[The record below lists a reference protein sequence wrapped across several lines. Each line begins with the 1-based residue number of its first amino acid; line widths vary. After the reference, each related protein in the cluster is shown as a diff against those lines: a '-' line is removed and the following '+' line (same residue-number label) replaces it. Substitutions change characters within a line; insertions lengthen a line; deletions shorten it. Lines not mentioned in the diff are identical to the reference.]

1 MTGEMSNYLAVAF
14 GGAFGSVAR
23 YFVAGSVHGRL
34 GAGFPYGTLAVNV
47 AGCFLIGLI
56 MELTEGRFTINP
68 QVKIFLTIG
77 VLGGFTTFSTFS
89 YETLAMARD
98 GLMLKAGANA
108 FGSLFTCLT
117 ATWLG
122 MVAGRIL

>member
-1 MTGEMSNYLAVAF
+1 MSNYLAVAF

-23 YFVAGSVHGRL
+23 YFVAGSVYQRL
-34 GAGFPYGTLAVNV
+34 GEGFPYGTLVVNI

-56 MELTEGRFTINP
+56 MELAESRFTINP

-77 VLGGFTTFSTFS
+77 MLGGFTTFSTFS
-89 YETLAMARD
+89 YETLALARD

-122 MVAGRIL
+122 MVVGRIL

>member
-1 MTGEMSNYLAVAF
+1 MTGSVSSYLAVAF
-14 GGAFGSVAR
+14 GGALGSMAR
-23 YFVAGSVHGRL
+23 YFAAGSVHERM

-47 AGCFLIGLI
+47 TGCFLIGFI
-56 MELTEGRFTINP
+56 MELAESRFTVNP

-77 VLGGFTTFSTFS
+77 MLGGFTTFSTFS

-98 GLMLKAGANA
+98 GLMLKATANA
-108 FGSLFTCLT
+108 FGSLFTCLV

-122 MVAGRIL
+122 MVAGRVL

>member
-1 MTGEMSNYLAVAF
+1 MINYLAVAF
-14 GGAFGSVAR
+14 GGALGSMAR
-23 YFVAGSVHGRL
+23 YFAAGSVHDRL
-34 GAGFPYGTLAVNV
+34 GAGFPYGTLVVNV

-56 MELTEGRFTINP
+56 MELAENRFTINP
-68 QVKIFLTIG
+68 QVRVFLTIG
-77 VLGGFTTFSTFS
+77 MLGGFTTFSTFS

-98 GLMLKAGANA
+98 GLMIKAGANA

>member
-1 MTGEMSNYLAVAF
+1 MASYLAVAF

-23 YFVAGSVHGRL
+23 YFVAGSVHERL

-47 AGCFLIGLI
+47 TGCFVIGLI
-56 MELTEGRFTINP
+56 MELTENRFTINP
-68 QVKIFLTIG
+68 QVRIFLTIG
-77 VLGGFTTFSTFS
+77 MLGGFTTFSTFS
-89 YETLAMARD
+89 YETLALARD

-117 ATWLG
+117 AAWLG

>member
-1 MTGEMSNYLAVAF
+1 MSSYLAVAL

-23 YFVAGSVHGRL
+23 YFAAGSVHERL

-47 AGCFLIGLI
+47 TGCFLIGLI
-56 MELTEGRFTINP
+56 MELTESRFTINP

-77 VLGGFTTFSTFS
+77 MLGGFTTFSTFS
-89 YETLAMARD
+89 FETLALARD

-108 FGSLFTCLT
+108 FGSLFTCLA
-117 ATWLG
+117 ATWVG